1 MSICVFRGELK
12 AICVLREE
20 VVSILGLP
28 VGVVAFFLILAIC
41 NESWVV
47 AKFGFRE
54 GEPSFMFRGG
64 FGRACC
70 EVHWYSFKEG
80 CLGLKGLL
88 KKLLR
93 RRKRSQYTETT

>member
-1 MSICVFRGELK
+1 MSICVFLKELK
-12 AICVLREE
+12 AICFLREE

-28 VGVVAFFLILAIC
+28 LEIAGIFLILAIC
-41 NESWVV
+41 KENGEV

-54 GEPSFMFRGG
+54 GEPSFVFGGG
-64 FGRACC
+64 FGACC

-80 CLGLKGLL
+80 CLGLKEPL

>member
-1 MSICVFRGELK
+1 MSIGVFLKELK

-28 VGVVAFFLILAIC
+28 LGIVGVFLILAIC
-41 NESWVV
+41 KENWGV
-47 AKFGFRE
+47 ANLGFRE
-54 GEPSFMFRGG
+54 GEPSFVFGGG
-64 FGRACC
+64 FGACC

-80 CLGLKGLL
+80 CLGLKELL
-88 KKLLR
+88 KKFLR